1 MLTRARRRRI
11 GTAKG
16 GAIDAIVE
24 QGPKSAANDPVT
36 NHRPIDVI
44 LRDGSTLR
52 LRAPARE
59 DAAALASFF
68 RALSERSL
76 YLRFNGVR
84 AVDDKLLEHFV
95 EPDWNERGVL
105 VGTLDEPGSG
115 HRIVAVGEYV
125 RLRDPA
131 AAEAAFVVADDLQG
145 RGVGT
150 RLLERLA
157 AVAAERGIERFVAEV
172 MPENRAMIGV
182 FEGTGLE
189 VTRELEGGE
198 FEVRFPIAP
207 TERYRARVDER
218 DHLAVTASLR
228 PFFEPTSLAVIGASP
243 RRGSIG
249 GELFRNVLSADYVG
263 AAYPVNRDGRPV
275 GGVPAYKSI
284 ADLPQVVD
292 LAVVCLP
299 GPHVLEAA
307 GETLASGVKA
317 LCVISSGF
325 AEVGTEGRE
334 RQERLLELVRAH
346 GGRLVG
352 PNCLGIAVPRLG
364 LNATFG
370 PRPLP
375 PGRIAFSSQSGA
387 LGLALLEKAAERR
400 LGFSSF
406 VSIGNKAD
414 VSSNDLL
421 EWWEDDDATEL
432 VLLYLESF
440 GNPQKF
446 ARVARR
452 VARRKPILALKSGS
466 TEAGAR
472 AANSHTAALASSDTA
487 VEALFRQAGVIRAGT
502 LEELVDVAALLSSQ
516 PLPRGRRVGVLT
528 NAGGLGILCADACA
542 AASLELPE
550 PSEETQAAL
559 QPLLP
564 GEASLANPVDM
575 LGSATA
581 ATFEAVIP
589 PLLADKRLDALI
601 VLFVPPVVA
610 GAEEVAAAIQTAVEH
625 AATEKPVLAVLIAEH
640 GTPAALRDGAGSVAT
655 FAYPESAARAL
666 GLAADRAEWLRR
678 PVGTVPSAPEVGL
691 GAARAIVEA
700 SLKGR
705 EEAWLDAGAT
715 RELLEAYGISVVPER
730 TAASADDA
738 VEAARELGLPVVLK
752 TAAPGA
758 HKTEQG
764 GIALDLR
771 DAEQVRA
778 AAERIGPPLLVQ
790 PMISAG
796 AELLAGIV
804 QDPVFGPLVA
814 FGPGGVFAELI
825 GAAAFRI
832 APLTDVDANELVSEG
847 KAGQLVAG
855 FRGAP
860 AADSPALV
868 DLLHRLSRLAE
879 DLAEVAELDLNP
891 VIALPDGYV
900 AVDARI
906 RVAKPASRRA
916 LKSW

>member
-1 MLTRARRRRI
+1 LPVTSN
-11 GTAKG
+11 
-16 GAIDAIVE
+16 
-24 QGPKSAANDPVT
+24 PPSAAAV
-36 NHRPIDVI
+36 DVI

-52 LRAPARE
+52 LRAPAR
-59 DAAALASFF
+59 DDGYGLAAFF
-68 RALSERSL
+68 SGLSERSL
-76 YLRFNGVR
+76 YLRFHGLR
-84 AVDDKLLEHFV
+84 AVDEKLVAHFL
-95 EPDWNERGVL
+95 EPDWRERGVL
-105 VGTLDEPGSG
+105 IGTLADGDGNE
-115 HRIVAVGEYV
+115 RIVAVGEYI
-125 RLRDPA
+125 RLRDQA
-131 AAEAAFVVADDLQG
+131 AAEAAFAVADELQG
-145 RGVGT
+145 RGIGT

-157 AVAAERGIERFVAEV
+157 SLAAEQGIERFVAEV
-172 MPENRAMIGV
+172 MPENRAMLGV
-182 FEGTGLE
+182 FEGAGLE
-189 VTRELEGGE
+189 VTRELDGGE

-207 TERYRARVDER
+207 TERYRASVDER

-228 PFFEPTSLAVIGASP
+228 PFFEPKSVAVIGASR

-249 GELFRNVLSADYVG
+249 GELFRNVLAADFTG
-263 AAYPVNRDGRPV
+263 AAYPVNRDGEPV
-275 GGVPAYKSI
+275 GGVPAYKSVT
-284 ADLPQVVD
+284 DVPEVVD

-299 GPHVLEAA
+299 GPLVLDAAEAA
-307 GETLASGVKA
+307 LASGVKA

-325 AEVGTEGRE
+325 AEVGAEGRE
-334 RQERLLELVRAH
+334 RQERLLDLVRAH

-375 PGRIAFSSQSGA
+375 PGPIGFSSQSGA
-387 LGLALLEKAAERR
+387 LGLALLEKASERG

-421 EWWEDDDATEL
+421 EWWEDDDETEL

-446 ARVARR
+446 ARLAQR
-452 VARRKPILALKSGS
+452 VARRKPVLALKSGS

-472 AANSHTAALASSDTA
+472 AASSHTAALASSDTA

-502 LEELVDVAALLSSQ
+502 LEELVDAAALLSSQ

-542 AASLELPE
+542 AAGLELPE
-550 PSEETQAAL
+550 LSEETRATL

-564 GEASLANPVDM
+564 EDASLANPVDL
-575 LGSATA
+575 LGSATE

-589 PLLADKRLDALI
+589 ALLEDKKLDSLI

-610 GAEEVAAAIQTAVEH
+610 GANEVAAAILDAVDR
-625 AATEKPVLAVLIAEH
+625 AGTDKPVLAVLISRD
-640 GTPAALRDGAGSVAT
+640 GTPAALRREGSSVAS

-666 GLAADRAEWLRR
+666 GLAAGRAEWLRR
-678 PVGTVPSAPEVGL
+678 PAGTVPPRPEVDAA
-691 GAARAIVEA
+691 AARRIVDAALE
-700 SLKGR
+700 GR
-705 EEAWLDAGAT
+705 TEAWLDAEAT
-715 RELLEAYGISVVPER
+715 RGLLEAYGVPVVPER
-730 TAASADDA
+730 VAQTVDEAVGAASD
-738 VEAARELGLPVVLK
+738 LGMPVVLK
-752 TAAPGA
+752 TAAAGA

-771 DAEQVRA
+771 NEDQVRA
-778 AAERIGPPLLVQ
+778 AAERIGPPFLVQ
-790 PMISAG
+790 PMISSG

-832 APLTDVDANELVSEG
+832 APLTDVDENELVKEG
-847 KAGQLVAG
+847 KAGRLVAG
-855 FRGAP
+855 FRGTP
-860 AADSPALV
+860 AADAPALV
-868 DLLHRLSRLAE
+868 DLLHRLSLLAE
-879 DLAEVAELDLNP
+879 DLPEVAELDLNP
-891 VIALPDGYV
+891 VIALPAGCV

-906 RVAKPASRRA
+906 RLAPPALRPA